1 MYHYIL
7 LNIYTLLNINKL
19 IKIKF
24 KKLLFDYDKK
34 AQKRIFINKIIYK
47 YIIYFQQKVNNNF
60 SIIF

>member
-24 KKLLFDYDKK
+24 KKLLFDYDKQESTK
-34 AQKRIFINKIIYK
+34 KNIYK
-47 YIIYFQQKVNNNF
+47 
-60 SIIF
+60 